1 MSDKDGQS
9 NTYLRYAREG
19 WVVLAHEGFPRAITD
34 LAVRVPESVTLE
46 PVKASDYA
54 RVFTGHVK
62 ADGRTFHVYV
72 KQYLYRSVV
81 DRLKHLVRT
90 GRAMR
95 NHRASVMLTR
105 YGFLCPLVIATAC
118 HRPGLAHVPGLRSLP
133 FCLAST
139 TVTSAVT
146 NTTPMGEY
154 FYQLKDTSRKRAF
167 LTTLGKEIGRLHG
180 RQVFHGDLRT
190 GNVLVQEDGDSWR
203 FWLIDNERT
212 CQFSSLP
219 ARRRVKNL
227 VQIHLFVEHLTL
239 ADRWRFFQVY
249 CETAGIERTQQK
261 ALARQVI
268 KRTRQREQARPDL
281 MQHS

>member
-9 NTYLRYAREG
+9 NTYLRYARES

-34 LAVRVPESVTLE
+34 LAVRIPESVTFE
-46 PVKASDYA
+46 PVIASPYA
-54 RVFTGHVK
+54 RVFTGHLK

-81 DRLKHLVRT
+81 DRLKHLIRP

-95 NHRASVMLTR
+95 NHTASVMLTR
-105 YGFLCPLVIATAC
+105 YGFLCPVVIATAC
-118 HRPGLAHVPGLRSLP
+118 HRPWWAHVPGVRSLP
-133 FCLAST
+133 FCLASA
-139 TVTSAVT
+139 TVTLAVT
-146 NTTPMGEY
+146 NTTPMHEY
-154 FYQLKDTSRKRAF
+154 FYQIKALSRKRAF
-167 LTTLGKEIGRLHG
+167 LTALGREIGRLHKH
-180 RQVFHGDLRT
+180 QIFHGDLRT

-227 VQIHLFVEHLTL
+227 VQIHLFVTHLTR

-249 CETAGIERTQQK
+249 CETSGIEVAQQK
-261 ALARQVI
+261 ALARQVM
-268 KRTRQREQARPDL
+268 KRTRQREQARQNP
-281 MQHS
+281 MPKS

>member
-46 PVKASDYA
+46 PVAASPYA

-62 ADGRTFHVYV
+62 ANGQTFNVYV
-72 KQYLYRSVV
+72 KQYLYRSVI
-81 DRLKHLVRT
+81 DRLKHLIRP

-95 NHRASVMLTR
+95 NHTASVMLTR
-105 YGFLCPLVIATAC
+105 YGFLCPVVIATAWY
-118 HRPGLAHVPGLRSLP
+118 RPWLAHVPGLRSLP

-146 NTTPMGEY
+146 GATPMYEY

-167 LTTLGKEIGRLHG
+167 LTTLGREIGRLHG
-180 RQVFHGDLRT
+180 HQIFHGDLRG
-190 GNVLVQEDGDSWR
+190 GNVLVQEDGDAWQ

-212 CQFSSLP
+212 CQFSNLP
-219 ARRRVKNL
+219 ERHRIKNL
-227 VQIHLFVEHLTL
+227 VQIHLYVEPLTH
-239 ADRWRFFQVY
+239 ADRWRFFRVY
-249 CETAGIERTQQK
+249 CETSGIEVPQQK

-268 KRTRQREQARPDL
+268 QRTRQREQARSNPVP
-281 MQHS
+281 QS